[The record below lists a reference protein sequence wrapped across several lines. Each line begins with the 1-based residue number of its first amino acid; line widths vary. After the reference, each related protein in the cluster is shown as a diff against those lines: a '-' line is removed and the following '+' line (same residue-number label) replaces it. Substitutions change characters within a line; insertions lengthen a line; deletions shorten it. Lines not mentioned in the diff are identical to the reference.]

1 MRIKLLIYKTKGR
14 FFGADAGL
22 GPDSDDTEL
31 PVTRKMKDFLLS
43 GKPAEAQLSETLRCP
58 HFTPR
63 ERDGSSGSPLLLL
76 RTGTTIMSLR
86 SHKFDK
92 MIRIFFKK
100 NFFTALFL

>member
-22 GPDSDDTEL
+22 GPDSDDTVL

-43 GKPAEAQLSETLRCP
+43 GKPAEAQLSETLHCP

-63 ERDGSSGSPLLLL
+63 ERETAPLGARFSSSKLGLQL
-76 RTGTTIMSLR
+76 RVR
-86 SHKFDK
+86 D
-92 MIRIFFKK
+92 RI
-100 NFFTALFL
+100 NLTR